1 MEEYP
6 HLPEYAKSFINHL
19 QNKGRKKSTIKR
31 YYYDLQDFFAWLR
44 VVKDS
49 DNISVILHVTS
60 EHLKEYF
67 LFLSEQRQYSKAT
80 SKRVFTVIKGF
91 FQYLQSQKLIQ
102 GNPFIGIEKDLEEDN
117 QFLEDDFITEE
128 EFQKLFKTLSSF
140 DGLTE
145 KQQKYRHLLIKRNEA
160 IISLLY
166 HYGLTLQ
173 ELTNI
178 KMKHVN
184 FIGQHLTVTN
194 GTDTRQLPLTNFTQ
208 QLLYTYKED
217 IPASIRPNYY
227 SSDRFFI
234 AFDYQRG
241 TFRFDYSTYEPKP
254 LTVIAIQ
261 KMLRQEIRRSGLRPG
276 LSAQHLRRT
285 AILNFLA
292 SDKSAEEAQAWF
304 GLKSILTLQRYDN
317 YLEQIKNSLK
327 P

>member
-6 HLPEYAKSFINHL
+6 HLPEYANSFISHL

-31 YYYDLQDFFAWLR
+31 YYYDLMDFLAWVR
-44 VVKDS
+44 VIKNND
-49 DNISVILHVTS
+49 DLTVIQNMTADL
-60 EHLKEYF
+60 LKEYF
-67 LFLSEQRQYSKAT
+67 QFLNEEREYSTAT
-80 SKRVFTVIKGF
+80 SKRVFTVIKSL
-91 FQYLQSQKLIQ
+91 FQFLQSQRLIQ
-102 GNPFIGIEKDLEEDN
+102 ENPFSVIEKYLKEDN
-117 QFLEDDFITEE
+117 QFQEGDFITEE
-128 EFQKLFKTLSSF
+128 EFQQLFETISSF

-160 IISLLY
+160 ILSLLY

-178 KMKHVN
+178 EMKHVN
-184 FIGQHLTVTN
+184 FTRQQLTVINTAEI
-194 GTDTRQLPLTNFTQ
+194 RHLPLTDFTQ

-217 IPASIRPNYY
+217 IPASIRPNHY
-227 SSDRFFI
+227 SSDHFFI

-261 KMLRQEIRRSGLRPG
+261 KMLRQEIRRSGIRQG
-276 LSAQHLRRT
+276 ISSQHLRRT
-285 AILNFLA
+285 AILNYLV
-292 SDKSAEEAQAWF
+292 SGKTDEEAQSWF
-304 GLKSILTLQRYDN
+304 GFKSHLTLQRYDN
-317 YLEQIKNSLK
+317 FIKQIKT

>member
-6 HLPEYAKSFINHL
+6 HLPEYANSFISYL

-49 DNISVILHVTS
+49 DHILVIQNLTS
-60 EHLKEYF
+60 EQVKEYF
-67 LFLSEQRQYSKAT
+67 LFLSDQRAYSTAT
-80 SKRVFTVIKGF
+80 SRRVFTVIKSL
-91 FQYLQSQKLIQ
+91 FQFLQAQRIIQ
-102 GNPFIGIEKDLEEDN
+102 VNPFLAVEKDLKEDKQLLEE
-117 QFLEDDFITEE
+117 DFITGE
-128 EFQKLFKTLSSF
+128 EFQQLFKTLSSF

-145 KQQKYRHLLIKRNEA
+145 KQQKFRHLLIKRNEA
-160 IISLLY
+160 ILSLLY

-178 KMKHVN
+178 EMKHVN
-184 FIGQHLTVTN
+184 FTRKQLTVIN
-194 GTDTRQLPLTNFTQ
+194 GTDIRHLPLTDFTQ

-217 IPASIRPNYY
+217 IPAAIRPNYY

-241 TFRFDYSTYEPKP
+241 TFRFDYSIYEPKP

-261 KMLRQEIRRSGLRPG
+261 KMLRQEIRRSGIRQG
-276 LSAQHLRRT
+276 ISSQHLRRT
-285 AILNFLA
+285 AILNYLA
-292 SDKSAEEAQAWF
+292 SGKTDEEAQSWF
-304 GLKSILTLQRYDN
+304 GLKSHLTLQRYDHFIK
-317 YLEQIKNSLK
+317 QIKT